1 MSRRNSR
8 APKIAANVQKGPARR
23 GRKPAALPAPQT
35 AQDATAENPTAPPA
49 ETTTAQDAPKAASSA
64 TKPARRATNGAR
76 PETLAQVASISAD
89 AVMLRLTSAD
99 LGLEVAQELPSLAI
113 AQQLYCKLSQDADG
127 AKIQGFPEGKVYSLQ
142 GIEIARISQ
151 NGRAWDMS
159 GALIAEAPESL
170 DAAPSVKAGE
180 QKDLGPAVSVTIGAK
195 YLHAALAVAPKK
207 DTRHYL
213 NGVYVH
219 QIGAEL
225 RMVATDGHRMLV
237 LTMPC
242 DKVLPWGE
250 KGVILPRE
258 ELGRIAS
265 YIGKPKTGEPLDFDV
280 SFGVDHAFA
289 TIQDAS
295 GATFPVRPVD
305 GTFPDY
311 MTILGK
317 ASDAFTAEREV
328 AVVAAMNAGYMKAA
342 GAIAAQLESDN
353 VFPFFGGKE
362 GDPTVFT
369 FGGEPG
375 ALLFVMP
382 IRDAGEALKPQ
393 TIKLIG
399 AAGMKGTLAAL
410 KAHATRLT
418 KAAAQT
424 KDKAEKERL
433 LSKAKGYST
442 RMEEIMATVA
452 ALPAPAAAPAETPQ
466 EDGET
471 AQA

>member
-8 APKIAANVQKGPARR
+8 APKIAANTPKAPRARR

-35 AQDATAENPTAPPA
+35 AQDAPADSASLPPA
-49 ETTTAQDAPKAASSA
+49 ETPAAQDAPKAASSA

-76 PETLAQVASISAD
+76 PETLAQVASIPAS

-99 LGLEVAQELPSLAI
+99 LGLEVAQELPSLTV
-113 AQQLYCKLSQDADG
+113 AQQLYCKLWKDADG

-170 DAAPSVKAGE
+170 EGA
-180 QKDLGPAVSVTIGAK
+180 PAVSVTIEAK
-195 YLHAALAVAPKK
+195 YLHAVLAVAPKN
-207 DTRHYL
+207 DVRHYL
-213 NGVYVH
+213 NGVYIH

-237 LTMPC
+237 LTMAC
-242 DKVLPWGE
+242 DKVLPWGV

-258 ELGRIAS
+258 EMGRIAS
-265 YIGKPKTGEPLDFDV
+265 FIGKPKAGEPLAFDV
-280 SFGVDHAFA
+280 SFGVDHPFA
-289 TIQDAS
+289 TIQESS

-317 ASDAFTAEREV
+317 SSDAFTAQREV
-328 AVVAAMNAGYMKAA
+328 AVVAAMNASYLKAA
-342 GAIAAQLESDN
+342 GAIAAQLESEN
-353 VFPFFGGKE
+353 VFPFFGGQE
-362 GDPTVFT
+362 GEPTVFT

-399 AAGMKGTLAAL
+399 AEGMKGTLAAL

-424 KDKAEKERL
+424 KDKAEKEKL
-433 LSKAKGYST
+433 LAKARGYT
-442 RMEEIMATVA
+442 ERMETIMASVA
-452 ALPAPAAAPAETPQ
+452 ALPAPAAPSTTEAPQDGGESAE
-466 EDGET
+466 
-471 AQA
+471 A

>member
-8 APKIAANVQKGPARR
+8 APKIAANTQKGRR
-23 GRKPAALPAPQT
+23 TLGRKAAAPLPAPQT
-35 AQDATAENPTAPPA
+35 TQDAQADSAPITSA
-49 ETTTAQDAPKAASSA
+49 ETPTAQDAPKAASSA
-64 TKPARRATNGAR
+64 TKPANRATNGAR
-76 PETLAQVASISAD
+76 PETLAQVASIPAD
-89 AVMLRLTSAD
+89 AVMLRITSQD
-99 LGLEVAQELPSLAI
+99 LGLELAQELPSLAI
-113 AQQLYCKLSQDADG
+113 AQQLYCKLRDEGGLG
-127 AKIQGFPEGKVYSLQ
+127 ARALPEGKVYSLQ
-142 GIEIARISQ
+142 GIEIARISF

-159 GALIAEAPESL
+159 GALIAETPV
-170 DAAPSVKAGE
+170 DPDQKASATTE
-180 QKDLGPAVSVTIGAK
+180 QKDLAPAVSVTIAAK
-195 YLHAALAVAPKK
+195 YLHAAIAVAPKK

-213 NGVYVH
+213 NGVYIH
-219 QIGAEL
+219 QIGTDL

-242 DKVLPWGE
+242 EKVLPWGE

-265 YIGKPKTGEPLDFDV
+265 YIGKPKAGEPLSFDV
-280 SFGVDHAFA
+280 SFGVDHPFA
-289 TIQDAS
+289 TIQES
-295 GATFPVRPVD
+295 TGATFPIRPVD

-317 ASDAFTAEREV
+317 ASDAFTAQREV
-328 AVVAAMNAGYMKAA
+328 AVVAAMNASYLKAA

-353 VFPFFGGKE
+353 VFPFFGGQE
-362 GDPTVFT
+362 GEPTVFT

-399 AAGMKGTLAAL
+399 AEGMKGTLAAL

-424 KDKAEKERL
+424 KDKAEKDKL
-433 LSKAKGYST
+433 LTKARGYT
-442 RMEEIMATVA
+442 ERMETIMASVA
-452 ALPAPAAAPAETPQ
+452 ALPAPAEAPTTEAPQ
-466 EDGET
+466 EGGES
-471 AQA
+471 AEA